1 MTELAIQRSVRLR
14 LRRQVHELALALP
27 AGELTDEAI
36 EQVGGAFT
44 AEYERQFGEGT
55 AYTVAGVELVGL
67 RVEASFPLGVQLP
80 DRPHATQTEP
90 VGEREAIFAGKTRP
104 LPGLRRHHDR
114 RRDAGVRSRGDRG
127 PDHHDGRLPGPDGD
141 RRHDRQHGSEAVVS
155 AARQDAILFEVLR
168 HRLWAIN
175 DEAATTIA
183 RVSGSP
189 VANES
194 YDFNT
199 ALMDGDGN
207 VVVIGA
213 YVMAHAC
220 ALDRVVR
227 YVIDEHSD
235 NPGFGPGDMYVTNDP
250 YVGAMHQPDVVVVAP
265 IFVEGELTMWC
276 GSVVHQPDVGGP
288 LAGSVTD
295 RRPLDLSGG
304 DPADAGPDGRG
315 RTDPQGPRA

>member
-1 MTELAIQRSVRLR
+1 M
-14 LRRQVHELALALP
+14 
-27 AGELTDEAI
+27 
-36 EQVGGAFT
+36 
-44 AEYERQFGEGT
+44 
-55 AYTVAGVELVGL
+55 
-67 RVEASFPLGVQLP
+67 
-80 DRPHATQTEP
+80 
-90 VGEREAIFAGKTRP
+90 
-104 LPGLRRHHDR
+104 
-114 RRDAGVRSRGDRG
+114 
-127 PDHHDGRLPGPDGD
+127 
-141 RRHDRQHGSEAVVS
+141 S

-235 NPGFGPGDMYVTNDP
+235 NPDSGRATCTSPTIPTSGRCTSR
-250 YVGAMHQPDVVVVAP
+250 
-265 IFVEGELTMWC
+265 TSSSSRRSSSR
-276 GSVVHQPDVGGP
+276 GS
-288 LAGSVTD
+288 
-295 RRPLDLSGG
+295 
-304 DPADAGPDGRG
+304 
-315 RTDPQGPRA
+315 